1 MVSKVVYGIPSVQSL
16 GNNVSSYVFGN
27 LNVIIL
33 EGQRLDK
40 VAS

>member
-1 MVSKVVYGIPSVQSL
+1 M
-16 GNNVSSYVFGN
+16 SSYVFGN

-40 VAS
+40 VASYGPFQSYNLCTAQPHHLY